1 MRKTWVSNEIVDHN
15 SGKIIWP
22 IVRILF
28 WASVTSNRDDDN
40 DDDIIVDK
48 MVASDGTVYM

>member
-1 MRKTWVSNEIVDHN
+1 MVDHN

-40 DDDIIVDK
+40 DDDITVDK